1 MPRFGNPSEL
11 IDPLQYVRPRD
22 ILLMNLGKSFPD
34 CSTNVELF
42 VNTAP
47 EDDSPIFINAS
58 IDPVRGPLAL

>member
-11 IDPLQYVRPRD
+11 IEPKQYASPRF
-22 ILLMNLGKSFPD
+22 ILLMNLGKLFPD
-34 CSTNVELF
+34 CATSVELF

-47 EDDSPIFINAS
+47 DDDSPIFIKAS